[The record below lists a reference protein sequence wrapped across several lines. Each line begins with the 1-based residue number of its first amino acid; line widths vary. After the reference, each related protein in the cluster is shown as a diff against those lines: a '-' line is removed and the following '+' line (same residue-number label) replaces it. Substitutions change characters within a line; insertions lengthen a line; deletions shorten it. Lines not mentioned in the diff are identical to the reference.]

1 MAKNSKTIKDL
12 IIKTAKKQYKFYKE
26 KCILISSLQTKNKK

>member
-1 MAKNSKTIKDL
+1 MTKNNKTIQEL
-12 IIKTAKKQYKFYKE
+12 IKTAKKQYKFYKE